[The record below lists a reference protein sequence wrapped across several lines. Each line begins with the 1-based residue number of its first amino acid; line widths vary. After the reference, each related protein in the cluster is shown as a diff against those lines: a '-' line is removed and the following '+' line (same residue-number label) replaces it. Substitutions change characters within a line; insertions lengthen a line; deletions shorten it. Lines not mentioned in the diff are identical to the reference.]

1 MSTAAAKSRSDAAP
15 IRRGGDFE
23 VTRFAS
29 PAEFF
34 EFLSPRQHDAH
45 VRAHRRV
52 TWLHET
58 TADYAVR
65 KRNLDACAA
74 EIIARIRADQ
84 AGGA

>member
-1 MSTAAAKSRSDAAP
+1 MSAAAANHHADAVP
-15 IRRGGDFE
+15 ICWGDGFT
-23 VTRFAS
+23 VARFAS

-58 TADYAVR
+58 AADYAVR
-65 KRNLDACAA
+65 TRNLDACTA
-74 EIIARIRADQ
+74 EILARIRADQ